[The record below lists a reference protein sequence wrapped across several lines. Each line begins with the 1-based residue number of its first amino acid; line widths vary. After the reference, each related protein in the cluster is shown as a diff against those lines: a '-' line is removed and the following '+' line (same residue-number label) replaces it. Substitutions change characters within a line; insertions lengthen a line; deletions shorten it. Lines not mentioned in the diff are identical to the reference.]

1 MSVLS
6 VNGEAI
12 TLLNNLFLTL
22 LGGVLAI
29 IGSIVAQRYQYKKE
43 KTLWLNEK
51 RIDLYADLISLLDS
65 IEIRV
70 QSNYDKN
77 LSVVELKTEVEYVKT
92 KLAEL
97 LQFMERNN
105 GKLLLFLPKG
115 VNTDLVKLSGAIY
128 DITSDKQTQT
138 IDSANIENSEIYKV
152 VKQAMKISVKLKNQ
166 LDK

>member
-1 MSVLS
+1 MNVTCEIADIIS
-6 VNGEAI
+6 N
-12 TLLNNLFLTL
+12 FLATL

-43 KTLWLNEK
+43 KSLWLNEK
-51 RIDLYADLISLLDS
+51 RLDLYADLISLLDS
-65 IEIRV
+65 FEIRV
-70 QSNYDKN
+70 QPNYDKN

-92 KLAEL
+92 KLVEL
-97 LQFMERNN
+97 VQFIENNN

-115 VNTDLVKLSGAIY
+115 VNTDLVKLRGAIY
-128 DITSDKQTQT
+128 DITSDEQKQI

-152 VKQAMKISVKLKNQ
+152 VKQAMQISTKLKNE

>member
-1 MSVLS
+1 MNVTCEIADIIS
-6 VNGEAI
+6 N
-12 TLLNNLFLTL
+12 FLATL

-29 IGSIVAQRYQYKKE
+29 IGGIVAQRYQYKKE
-43 KTLWLNEK
+43 KSLWLNEK
-51 RIDLYADLISLLDS
+51 RLDLYADLISLLDS
-65 IEIRV
+65 FEIRV
-70 QSNYDKN
+70 QPIYDKN

-92 KLAEL
+92 KLVEL
-97 LQFMERNN
+97 VQFIENNN

-128 DITSDKQTQT
+128 DITSDKQKQI

-152 VKQAMKISVKLKNQ
+152 IKQAMRISVKLKNE